1 MKTRKISQQSIDNFV
16 TEVANQCVM
25 DRFDMD
31 ISRDPNPNYDILDN
45 IVHNALTKHLPT
57 KTVRFKKYLHKKTNW
72 ITPGI
77 MYSIKVRDKLY
88 LEMKKTD
95 INDTAYNLKKQN
107 LQNYNCILKKCIR
120 NAKRIYYFS
129 CFDKFKNDIKKTWQ
143 TIKNI
148 TSRNSK
154 SNDIPDY
161 LKINGENISNPT
173 IIASEFNKFY
183 VNIGPSLANNI
194 IPPPNKSFKDYLS
207 TTIDQE
213 FKFEMI
219 NEMQVMKIIKDM
231 KPKSSYGIDELSN
244 KLLKC
249 IGPSVCKPLTL
260 IINQSINSGVFP
272 SKMKLAKI
280 IPIFKKGDIHDLENY
295 RPISLL
301 PSTSKVIEK
310 IMHLQIYDYFTNK
323 NLLYKSQ
330 YGFRSKHSTEFAAL
344 ELVDRLIKQMDENKV
359 PLNVYLDLSKAF
371 DTLDHEILLYKL
383 KYYGFD
389 NLSLN
394 LMKSYMTER
403 KQFVAINETMSEFLD
418 IKTGIPQGSVL
429 GPLLFLIYLNDL
441 PNSSS
446 CFHPVVYA
454 DDTTLNTTL
463 NYFYVN
469 DISNIDVGI
478 NTELSKV
485 QDWLKVNKLSLNV
498 KKTKAMVFHTA
509 KRKVV
514 LPKLKLDG
522 NEIEIVDE
530 FNFLGFLIDKH
541 LTWKNHINFIS
552 KKISKSIGMMCRLK
566 HFLPK
571 HILLTIYNSLI
582 LPHIN
587 YGILLWGYKADK
599 LSNLQKKAVRIIS
612 DTKYNAH
619 TDPLFKTLKILKAS
633 HLCALH
639 ELKFCFKL
647 ENNILPD
654 YFKENFFIKNRSVH
668 RYNTRNLNQ
677 YQLPKIKHS
686 FAKNCVRYRI
696 PLIFNNS
703 IPEII
708 NKIYTHSYNGFTLYI
723 KKYYLDTY
731 SLQCFVQNCYVC
743 QGQ

>member
-1 MKTRKISQQSIDNFV
+1 M
-16 TEVANQCVM
+16 
-25 DRFDMD
+25 
-31 ISRDPNPNYDILDN
+31 
-45 IVHNALTKHLPT
+45 
-57 KTVRFKKYLHKKTNW
+57 
-72 ITPGI
+72 
-77 MYSIKVRDKLY
+77 
-88 LEMKKTD
+88 
-95 INDTAYNLKKQN
+95 
-107 LQNYNCILKKCIR
+107 
-120 NAKRIYYFS
+120 
-129 CFDKFKNDIKKTWQ
+129 
-143 TIKNI
+143 
-148 TSRNSK
+148 
-154 SNDIPDY
+154 
-161 LKINGENISNPT
+161 
-173 IIASEFNKFY
+173 
-183 VNIGPSLANNI
+183 
-194 IPPPNKSFKDYLS
+194 
-207 TTIDQE
+207 
-213 FKFEMI
+213 
-219 NEMQVMKIIKDM
+219 
-231 KPKSSYGIDELSN
+231 
-244 KLLKC
+244 
-249 IGPSVCKPLTL
+249 
-260 IINQSINSGVFP
+260 
-272 SKMKLAKI
+272 
-280 IPIFKKGDIHDLENY
+280 
-295 RPISLL
+295 
-301 PSTSKVIEK
+301 
-310 IMHLQIYDYFTNK
+310 
-323 NLLYKSQ
+323 
-330 YGFRSKHSTEFAAL
+330 
-344 ELVDRLIKQMDENKV
+344 
-359 PLNVYLDLSKAF
+359 
-371 DTLDHEILLYKL
+371 
-383 KYYGFD
+383 
-389 NLSLN
+389 
-394 LMKSYMTER
+394 
-403 KQFVAINETMSEFLD
+403 
-418 IKTGIPQGSVL
+418 
-429 GPLLFLIYLNDL
+429 NDL

>member
-1 MKTRKISQQSIDNFV
+1 
-16 TEVANQCVM
+16 
-25 DRFDMD
+25 
-31 ISRDPNPNYDILDN
+31 
-45 IVHNALTKHLPT
+45 
-57 KTVRFKKYLHKKTNW
+57 
-72 ITPGI
+72 
-77 MYSIKVRDKLY
+77 
-88 LEMKKTD
+88 
-95 INDTAYNLKKQN
+95 
-107 LQNYNCILKKCIR
+107 
-120 NAKRIYYFS
+120 
-129 CFDKFKNDIKKTWQ
+129 
-143 TIKNI
+143 
-148 TSRNSK
+148 
-154 SNDIPDY
+154 
-161 LKINGENISNPT
+161 
-173 IIASEFNKFY
+173 
-183 VNIGPSLANNI
+183 
-194 IPPPNKSFKDYLS
+194 
-207 TTIDQE
+207 
-213 FKFEMI
+213 
-219 NEMQVMKIIKDM
+219 
-231 KPKSSYGIDELSN
+231 
-244 KLLKC
+244 
-249 IGPSVCKPLTL
+249 
-260 IINQSINSGVFP
+260 
-272 SKMKLAKI
+272 
-280 IPIFKKGDIHDLENY
+280 
-295 RPISLL
+295 
-301 PSTSKVIEK
+301 
-310 IMHLQIYDYFTNK
+310 MHLQIYDYFTNK

-389 NLSLN
+389 NLSLK

-403 KQFVAINETMSEFLD
+403 KQFVIINETMSEFLD
-418 IKTGIPQGSVL
+418 IKTGVPQGSVL

-441 PNSSS
+441 PHSSS